1 MNTPNHTRSTIRRLC
16 RGPYVGH
23 LLVALALLAT
33 YGAILTAAMA
43 YG

>member
-1 MNTPNHTRSTIRRLC
+1 MNTLNHTHSTIRRLC
-16 RGPYVGH
+16 RGPYVRH
-23 LLVALALLAT
+23 LFAALALLAT

>member
-1 MNTPNHTRSTIRRLC
+1 MNTLNQTRSAIRALC
-16 RGPYVGH
+16 RGPYVRP
-23 LLVALALLAT
+23 VIAALALLAS